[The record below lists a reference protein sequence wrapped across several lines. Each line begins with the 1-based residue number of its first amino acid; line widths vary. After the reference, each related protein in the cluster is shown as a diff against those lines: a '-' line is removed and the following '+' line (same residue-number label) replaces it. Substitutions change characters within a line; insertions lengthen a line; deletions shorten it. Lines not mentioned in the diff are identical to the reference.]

1 MLEKAERGIHTLN
14 RRKFLTGSG
23 AVLALWNP
31 PCQVSNEKEGAS
43 DPALLPIGTAQA
55 APHTFGFEGEHF
67 LLDEEP
73 FLIISGEMHYPR
85 VPRPYWRD
93 RMRKMRAL
101 GLNTLCTYV
110 FWDLHEPEPG
120 VFDFTGDLDVA
131 AYVRAAQEEGLW
143 VILRP
148 GPYICAE
155 WDFGGLPPWLLRA
168 SELKVRTADPRFLKL
183 AADYLKRVGEQ
194 LAPLQITRGGPIIM
208 AQVENEYGEFGH
220 DRDYLDA
227 IQRSIRDAGFEVTL
241 YTSDGSRKASLE
253 GGTLPDLVAAIN
265 FGQGNPS
272 TEFDRF
278 AAFRQGVPRMCGEYW
293 DGWFDHWGEKHHV
306 TPPEEAARA
315 VDWMLSRGISL
326 NLYMVHGGTSWGF
339 MSGANFDRSYQPDIS
354 SYDYDAPL
362 DEAGRPTK
370 KFFLIRQAIERH
382 LPAGKKLPELRP
394 ALPVIEI
401 PPFELREAA
410 KLADLL
416 GKPVT
421 SERPQTMESLGQSFG
436 FVLYRKSV
444 ARAVKGLLEIDE
456 CRDYAVV
463 FQGAWRLGA
472 LDCRLEQRSL
482 EVELEAGEPLDIL
495 VENMGRTNYGPHL
508 WDDRKG
514 IVGQV
519 RLAGAVLTGWEN
531 YTLPMANLSALRF
544 SNSHMSHPAFLRGQ
558 FELSTPGDTFLDMQ
572 GWGKGY
578 VWVNG
583 HNLGRYW
590 KIGPQQCLFLP
601 TPWLKKGINQVIV
614 LDLEPSDHRTLRGVK
629 DPIWSTTAA

>member
-1 MLEKAERGIHTLN
+1 MLEKGEHDLHRLH
-14 RRKFLTGSG
+14 RRKFLTSSA
-23 AVLALWNP
+23 AVLTLWNVP
-31 PCQVSNEKEGAS
+31 SRVARENEGAS
-43 DPALLPIGTAQA
+43 GPALLPSAGAQA
-55 APHTFGFEGEHF
+55 APHTFGYAGEHF
-67 LLDEEP
+67 LLDGEP

-85 VPRPYWRD
+85 VPRLYWRD
-93 RMRKMRAL
+93 RMRKLRAL

-110 FWDLHEPEPG
+110 FWNLHEPEPG
-120 VFDFTGDLDVA
+120 VFDFTGNLDVA
-131 AYVRAAQEEGLW
+131 AYIRAAQEEDLW

-155 WDFGGLPPWLLRA
+155 WDFGGLPSWLLRA
-168 SELKVRTADPRFLKL
+168 SDLQVRTANPRFLEP
-183 AADYLKRVGEQ
+183 AANYLKRVGEQ

-208 AQVENEYGEFGH
+208 AQVENEYGSFG
-220 DRDYLDA
+220 DDDDYINAVRKA
-227 IQRSIRDAGFEVTL
+227 IRHAGFEVTL
-241 YTSDGSRKASLE
+241 YTSDGSSRTQLQ
-253 GGTLPDLVAAIN
+253 GGTLPNLPAAIN
-265 FGQGNPS
+265 FGNGNPS
-272 TEFDRF
+272 AEFDKF

-306 TPPEEAARA
+306 TPPEETART

-370 KFFLIRQAIERH
+370 KFFLVRQAIERH
-382 LPAGKKLPELRP
+382 LSAGKKLPQLP
-394 ALPVIEI
+394 ATLPTIEI
-401 PPFELREAA
+401 PSIELAEAA
-410 KLADLL
+410 GLADLL
-416 GKPVT
+416 AKPVT
-421 SERPQTMESLGQSFG
+421 SERPQTMESLGQSYG
-436 FVLYRKSV
+436 FVLYRKRIAS
-444 ARAVKGLLEIDE
+444 AVKGLLEIDE
-456 CRDYAVV
+456 CRDFAVV
-463 FQGAWRLGA
+463 LHGARRLGA
-472 LDCRLEQRSL
+472 LDRRLKERSL

-514 IVGQV
+514 IVGQI

-531 YTLPMANLSALRF
+531 YALPMTDLSALRF
-544 SNSHMSHPAFLRGQ
+544 SDSHMSRPAFLRGQ
-558 FELSTPGDTFLDMQ
+558 FELLSPGDTFLDMR

-590 KIGPQQCLFLP
+590 KIGPQQSLFLP
-601 TPWLKKGINQVIV
+601 APWLSAGINQVIV

-629 DPIWSTTAA
+629 DPIWSTSAA

>member
-1 MLEKAERGIHTLN
+1 MLEKGEHDLHRLH
-14 RRKFLTGSG
+14 RRKFLTSSA
-23 AVLALWNP
+23 AVLTLWNVP
-31 PCQVSNEKEGAS
+31 SRVARENEGAS
-43 DPALLPIGTAQA
+43 GPGLLPSVGAQA
-55 APHTFGFEGEHF
+55 APHTFGYAGEHF
-67 LLDEEP
+67 LLDGEP

-85 VPRPYWRD
+85 VPRLYWRD
-93 RMRKMRAL
+93 RMRKLRAL

-110 FWDLHEPEPG
+110 FWNLHEPEPG
-120 VFDFTGDLDVA
+120 VFDFTGSLDVA
-131 AYVRAAQEEGLW
+131 AYIRAAQEEGLW

-155 WDFGGLPPWLLRA
+155 WDFGGLPSWLLRTPD
-168 SELKVRTADPRFLKL
+168 LQVRTANPRFLEP
-183 AADYLKRVGEQ
+183 AANYLKRVGEQ

-208 AQVENEYGEFGH
+208 AQVENEYGSFG
-220 DRDYLDA
+220 DDDDYINAVRKA
-227 IQRSIRDAGFEVTL
+227 IRHAGFEVTL
-241 YTSDGSRKASLE
+241 YTSDGSSRTQLQ
-253 GGTLPDLVAAIN
+253 GGTLPNLPAAIN
-265 FGQGNPS
+265 FGNGNPS
-272 TEFDRF
+272 AEFDKF

-306 TPPEEAARA
+306 TPPEETART

-370 KFFLIRQAIERH
+370 KFFLVRQAIERH
-382 LPAGKKLPELRP
+382 LSAGKKLPQLP
-394 ALPVIEI
+394 ATLPTIEI
-401 PPFELREAA
+401 PSIELAEAA
-410 KLADLL
+410 GLADLL
-416 GKPVT
+416 AKPVT
-421 SERPQTMESLGQSFG
+421 SERPQTMESLGQSYG
-436 FVLYRKSV
+436 FVLYRKRIAS
-444 ARAVKGLLEIDE
+444 AVKGLLEIDD
-456 CRDYAVV
+456 CRDFAVV
-463 FQGAWRLGA
+463 LHGARRLGA
-472 LDCRLEQRSL
+472 LDRRLKERSL

-514 IVGQV
+514 IVGQI

-531 YTLPMANLSALRF
+531 YALPMTDLSALRF
-544 SNSHMSHPAFLRGQ
+544 SDSHMSRPAFLRGQ
-558 FELSTPGDTFLDMQ
+558 FELLSPGDTFLDMR

-590 KIGPQQCLFLP
+590 KIGPQQSLFLP
-601 TPWLKKGINQVIV
+601 APWLSAGINQVIV
-614 LDLEPSDHRTLRGVK
+614 LDLEPPDHRTLRGVK
-629 DPIWSTTAA
+629 DPIWSTSAA